1 MKLVLAGL
9 SELQNAHRRW
19 VTHNFPNEQSHSP
32 LLGLA
37 EEVGELA
44 HAHLKREQKIRGTE
58 AEHQAAAADAIGDI
72 VIYLASY
79 CNRNGYDLAS
89 CVRQAWDEVS
99 GRDWVL
105 YPDTGKPL
113 VLIEN
118 MADFEGTFGGHLDQG
133 PVEVK
138 RDVTHWACPLCN
150 DHSGH
155 YWKRPGYRAPDQNFF
170 CRGVGE
176 LC

>member
-1 MKLVLAGL
+1 MRLALQGL
-9 SELQNAHRRW
+9 GELQTAQSVW
-19 VTHNFPNEQSHSP
+19 VAHNFPNENPHSP
-32 LLGLA
+32 LLGLT

-79 CNRNGYDLAS
+79 CNRNGYDLAA
-89 CVRQAWDEVS
+89 CVRRAWDEVS
-99 GRDWVL
+99 ERDWIK
-105 YPDTGKPL
+105 YPETGKPP
-113 VLIEN
+113 
-118 MADFEGTFGGHLDQG
+118 TSPSQS
-133 PVEVK
+133 
-138 RDVTHWACPLCN
+138 RDWACPLRN
-150 DHSGH
+150 DHSSH